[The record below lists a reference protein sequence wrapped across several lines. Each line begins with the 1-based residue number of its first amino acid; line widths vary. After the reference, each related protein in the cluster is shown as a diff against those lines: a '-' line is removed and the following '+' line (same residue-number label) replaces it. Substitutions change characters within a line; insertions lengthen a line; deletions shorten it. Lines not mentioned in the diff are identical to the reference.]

1 MKKALVIVF
10 SLTGLL
16 SVALIMFIQHF
27 LTLVP
32 PEVGNVDTSAFIM
45 KNEGDS
51 LTYCDSAWLH
61 KSKTGLFELYTE
73 GDAYYRGLVT
83 GKLIRKLLYKQ
94 EKTFVDQINRFV
106 PSKTYLRFL
115 KFLVAVF
122 DRDID
127 KRIKPEYVR
136 EIYGLSQYAS
146 DEFDDIGSK
155 YQRILNYQAAHDI
168 GHMMQNYHLV
178 GCTSFAVWDKR
189 AEDSSLLVGRNFD
202 FYVSD
207 EFAEDKIISFVKP
220 DSGYNYMMIT
230 WGGMMGVVSGMNDH
244 GLTVTVNAAKSP
256 VPLHAACPVSMVAKH
271 ILQYAGTIKEAMNIA
286 KRYEVFVSESFLIG
300 SAEDHKACIIEK
312 SPDKTVL
319 FQNDSD
325 YIICTNHFQSKD
337 FDADRLNKKQ
347 KEETPTMGRF
357 RRTEQLINRYS
368 PLDEKNVA
376 AVLRDPYGIDDKK
389 IGYTNELAVNQYI
402 AHHSV
407 IFKPEKLLVWVSTK
421 PYQLGGYVC
430 YDLNKIF
437 HKKEYFRQNKELY
450 EIELSLHP
458 DSVLITEYVSKVAAY
473 KKMRDAF
480 IDNLNNHLSLI
491 NERSVEKIIQLN
503 PDFFQPYY
511 LAGEY
516 YYKNKNYDQAL
527 ISYQKA
533 LSKPIPYQADKNL
546 LMERISACETKMK
559 KYE

>member
-1 MKKALVIVF
+1 MKKVLLIVF
-10 SLTGLL
+10 SIIGLL
-16 SVALIMFIQHF
+16 SVALIIFIQHF
-27 LTLVP
+27 LSIAP
-32 PEVGNVDTSAFIM
+32 PEVSPVDTSAFVM

-51 LTYCDSAWLH
+51 LTYCDNSWLH
-61 KSKTGLFELYTE
+61 KSNTGLFELYTE

-94 EKTFVDQINRFV
+94 EKTFVDQIYRFV

-115 KFLVAVF
+115 KFVIAVF

-127 KRIKPEYVR
+127 KCIKREYVR
-136 EIYGLSQYAS
+136 EIYGLSQFAS
-146 DEFDDIGSK
+146 DDFDNIGSK

-178 GCTSFAVWDKR
+178 GCTSFAVWDEKSK
-189 AEDSSLLVGRNFD
+189 DSSLLIGRNFD
-202 FYVSD
+202 FFVSD

-271 ILQYAGTIKEAMNIA
+271 ILQYAGNIKEAMNIA
-286 KRYEVFVSESFLIG
+286 GRYQVFVSESFMIG
-300 SAEDHKACIIEK
+300 SAEDGKACVIEK
-312 SPDKTVL
+312 SPYKTVL
-319 FQNDSD
+319 FQNDAD
-325 YIICTNHFQSKD
+325 YIICTNHFQSGD
-337 FDADRLNKKQ
+337 FSADKLNIKQ
-347 KEETPTMGRF
+347 KEETPTTGRF
-357 RRTEQLINRYS
+357 QRTEQLIKRDS
-368 PLDEKNVA
+368 PMDEKDVA
-376 AVLRDPYGIDDKK
+376 AVIRNPYGMDDKK
-389 IGYTNELAVNQYI
+389 IGYTNELAINQYI

-421 PYQLGGYVC
+421 PYQLGTYVC

-437 HKKEYFRQNKELY
+437 HKKEYFKQDKELF

-458 DSVLITEYVSKVAAY
+458 DSVLITEYFSKVTEY

-491 NERSVEKIIQLN
+491 NESSVEKLIQLN
-503 PDFFQPYY
+503 PDFYQPYY

-516 YYKNKNYDQAL
+516 YNNNKNYDKAL
-527 ISYQKA
+527 IFYQKA
-533 LSKPIPYQADKNL
+533 MTKSIPYLSDRKL
-546 LMERISACETKMK
+546 LEERIKACETKIK